1 MRTGILG
8 GVFNPP
14 HLGHLIC
21 AQEALAQLDLAEVVL
36 VPVGEAP
43 HREVEADPGA
53 EARLE
58 LCEAAVEMDERLS
71 CSRVEVDRP
80 GPSYTVDTLRTLR
93 DDRRDARELVLL
105 LGGDQAADLPDW
117 REPEDVLTLAEVAV
131 VGRDELCPE
140 EVRARVSGLRG
151 AERLRFFDMPRI
163 DISSTLVR
171 ARVAEGLPIRYLVP
185 PRVERLIAE
194 RGFYRASVGAA

>member
-21 AQEALAQLDLAEVVL
+21 AQEGLGQLELDEVVL
-36 VPVGEAP
+36 VPAGEAP

-58 LCEAAVEMDERLS
+58 LCEAAVQDDERLH

-80 GPSYTVDTLRTLR
+80 GPSYTADTLRTLR
-93 DDRRDARELVLL
+93 GGRGGELVLL
-105 LGGDQAADLPDW
+105 LGSDQAADLPEW
-117 REPEDVLTLAEVAV
+117 REPEEVLALAEVAV
-131 VGRDELCPE
+131 VARAGLDREQ
-140 EVRARVSGLRG
+140 VRSRMRGLRG
-151 AERLRFFDMPRI
+151 AEKLRFLDMPRI

-185 PRVERLIAE
+185 RQVERLIAE
-194 RGFYRASVGAA
+194 RGHYRASVGAA